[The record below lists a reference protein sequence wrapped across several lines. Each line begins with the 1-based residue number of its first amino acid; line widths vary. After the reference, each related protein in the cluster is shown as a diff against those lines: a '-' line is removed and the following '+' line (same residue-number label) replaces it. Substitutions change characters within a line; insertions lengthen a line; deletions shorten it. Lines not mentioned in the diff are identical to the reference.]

1 MKYYIV
7 KLLTNT
13 AGQDASSVTVFTD
26 DENKSARDKALVSYH
41 QTLAMYHNA
50 DDVLYAVVQM
60 VNEIGNCEIME
71 IVDHKPAPEPEPEP
85 EEPEEPV
92 EE

>member
-13 AGQDASSVTVFTD
+13 QGQDASSVTVFTD
-26 DENKSARDKALVSYH
+26 DENKSARDKAIVSYH

-50 DDVLYAVVQM
+50 DDVLYAIVQL

-71 IVDHKPAPEPEPEP
+71 KVDHTPAPEPEPE
-85 EEPEEPV
+85 EEPSEPMEE
-92 EE
+92 

>member
-1 MKYYIV
+1 MRYYII

-26 DENKSARDKALVSYH
+26 DENKTARDKALVHYH
-41 QTLAMYHNA
+41 QTLANFHNA

-71 IVDHKPAPEPEPEP
+71 KVDHRPAPEPEQEP
-85 EEPEEPV
+85 EE
-92 EE
+92 

>member
-26 DENKSARDKALVSYH
+26 DENKTARDKALVSYH
-41 QTLAMYHNA
+41 QTLAMFHNA

-60 VNEIGNCEIME
+60 VNEIGNVEIME
-71 IVDHKPAPEPEPEP
+71 KVDHKPAPEPEPEQ
-85 EEPEEPV
+85 EEGD
-92 EE
+92 

>member
-13 AGQDASSVTVFTD
+13 AGQDASSVTVYTD

-50 DDVLYAVVQM
+50 DDVLYAIVQM
-60 VNEIGNCEIME
+60 VNEIGNVEIME
-71 IVDHKPAPEPEPEP
+71 KVDHKPAPEPEPEEP
-85 EEPEEPV
+85 GEPAEE
-92 EE
+92 

>member
-13 AGQDASSVTVFTD
+13 SGQDAPSVTVFTD
-26 DENKSARDKALVSYH
+26 DENKTARDKALVHYH
-41 QTLAMYHNA
+41 QTLANFHNA
-50 DDVLYAVVQM
+50 DDVLYAIVQI

-71 IVDHKPAPEPEPEP
+71 KVDHRPTPEPEPTP
-85 EEPEEPV
+85 EEGE
-92 EE
+92 

>member
-13 AGQDASSVTVFTD
+13 QGQDAPSISVFTD
-26 DENKSARDKALVSYH
+26 DENKSARDKAIVHYH

-50 DDVLYAVVQM
+50 DDVLYAIVQL
-60 VNEIGNCEIME
+60 VNEIGNVEIME
-71 IVDHKPAPEPEPEP
+71 KVDHKPAPEPTPEP
-85 EEPEEPV
+85 EEEPEGNE
-92 EE
+92 